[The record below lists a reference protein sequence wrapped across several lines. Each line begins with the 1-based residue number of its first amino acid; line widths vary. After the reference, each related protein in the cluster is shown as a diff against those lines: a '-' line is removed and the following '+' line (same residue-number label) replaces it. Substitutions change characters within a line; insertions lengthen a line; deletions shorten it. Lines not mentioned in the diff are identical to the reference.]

1 MTIDPVRV
9 CGIIAPWHSWSGVV
23 MEFRHVFVFIPCLVA
38 GLWSA
43 VTPGRAV
50 THITSADT
58 LTISLSA
65 LPAATYTS
73 VSAELNVFGGPDLI
87 NPGEGWRVSLF
98 TSGNTLLS
106 QETFSNVFGVDITSG
121 SAADNP
127 GPVDNTG
134 HFFIDQI
141 VGSFDLHQLFIRG
154 FNAGIISGGP
164 VEVLSFEVGTAATPL
179 PAALPLI
186 ATGLG
191 ALGLFGWRRK
201 KRAALAA

>member
-1 MTIDPVRV
+1 MK
-9 CGIIAPWHSWSGVV
+9 
-23 MEFRHVFVFIPCLVA
+23 FRCAFIFIPCFIVS
-38 GLWSA
+38 LWSA
-43 VTPGRAV
+43 ATPGRAV

-65 LPAATYTS
+65 LPAQTYTS
-73 VSAELNVFGGPDLI
+73 VSAELNFFGGPDLI

-134 HFFIDQI
+134 
-141 VGSFDLHQLFIRG
+141 
-154 FNAGIISGGP
+154 
-164 VEVLSFEVGTAATPL
+164 
-179 PAALPLI
+179 
-186 ATGLG
+186 
-191 ALGLFGWRRK
+191 
-201 KRAALAA
+201 